1 MNIKHS
7 IFLPVLGFGLL
18 FTTNYFQPY
27 RSFSNDD
34 RVSSKEQERVSLSSL
49 IKNSSWKFSDKDM
62 KVSFINRDGKNL
74 VELENRDGIKLKGE
88 YKLLF
93 DKHLVMTVYKDISES
108 FDIALNNILYSKNK
122 LYANL
127 KGKKITLERV
137 A

>member
-27 RSFSNDD
+27 SI
-34 RVSSKEQERVSLSSL
+34 SSKKRETNKEQEKSSLSSV
-49 IKNSSWKFSDKDM
+49 IKNSSWKFSDKNM
-62 KVSFINRDGKNL
+62 KISFLNKNGKNL
-74 VELENRDGIKLKGE
+74 IELENLKNGTKLNGE

-93 DKHLVMTVYKDISES
+93 DKHLVATIYKDKSES
-108 FDIALNNILYSKNK
+108 FDIALNNIVYSNNK
-122 LYANL
+122 LYASLN
-127 KGKKITLERV
+127 GKRASLARV